1 MNESNHG
8 ENGRSND
15 DPNKKKD
22 SGVENAPLN
31 IETRSTLSQPSPPV
45 TGKKRFEFF
54 FEDKLLTN
62 GQEDSGDGFAAFV
75 GSIGQLDC
83 SIGTIF
89 QSDFQKTLSDQ
100 QLLLHDMDR
109 EGNYQNNSNALSV
122 LIVDD
127 SVIHRKLSQKVLGG
141 MIDEVMWMVECAEN
155 GERAMQLVQT
165 SPRRPDVIIIDQNME
180 PGGGRM
186 LGHEVVELLR
196 KDSAFDHVVIIGC
209 TGMAETARND
219 LLLAGCDAVW
229 SKPMPS
235 REQAQ
240 AQIVQI
246 LRNKKNMSSFGGGGG
261 GAGGGEEYDL
271 SSYPGFMNQQVY
283 ERDGSSGTIGMNPR
297 RALTGGVAGWQ
308 EEEETKNQSALS
320 LLDSTMTAP
329 VFRQVKMARIS
340 YKPIPSSS
348 LLPFS
353 RYGAP
358 GAGGAAELLP
368 PPNFN
373 FGILP
378 RAPPG
383 MQQTRRI
390 EEAEEEQRPDQN
402 PLDITSMQRALAN
415 LSTFPTPIVHQFT
428 S

>member
-1 MNESNHG
+1 MKKECID
-8 ENGRSND
+8 ENQSREQVQGTSPEPSLARD
-15 DPNKKKD
+15 IPL
-22 SGVENAPLN
+22 VVIENLA
-31 IETRSTLSQPSPPV
+31 RSTPSV

-54 FEDKLLTN
+54 LEDKLLTN
-62 GQEDSGDGFAAFV
+62 GEDEEGEEGGGRGTEGESRRREGGLAFV
-75 GSIGQLDC
+75 GSVGQLDC

-89 QSDFQKTLSDQ
+89 QDDFQKTLE
-100 QLLLHDMDR
+100 QLR
-109 EGNYQNNSNALSV
+109 EAEGNKNNALSV

-196 KDSAFDHVVIIGC
+196 KDNAFDHVVIIGC
-209 TGMAETARND
+209 TGMAETARKD

-246 LRNKKNMSSFGGGGG
+246 LRNKKNPNLNLNSLD
-261 GAGGGEEYDL
+261 YDL
-271 SSYPGFMNQQVY
+271 SSYPGFTNQQIY
-283 ERDGSSGTIGMNPR
+283 ERDASAAATSTSEIKQS
-297 RALTGGVAGWQ
+297 LT
-308 EEEETKNQSALS
+308 
-320 LLDSTMTAP
+320 LLDTTP

-340 YKPIPSSS
+340 YKPIPPSSS
-348 LLPFS
+348 LLPPS
-353 RYGAP
+353 RYGA
-358 GAGGAAELLP
+358 GGGTDLLP

-378 RAPPG
+378 RVPTSP
-383 MQQTRRI
+383 TS
-390 EEAEEEQRPDQN
+390 QRTIQDEVQPDQN
-402 PLDITSMQRALAN
+402 PLDVTSMQRAFAN
-415 LSTFPTPIVHQFT
+415 LSTFPSPIVHQFT